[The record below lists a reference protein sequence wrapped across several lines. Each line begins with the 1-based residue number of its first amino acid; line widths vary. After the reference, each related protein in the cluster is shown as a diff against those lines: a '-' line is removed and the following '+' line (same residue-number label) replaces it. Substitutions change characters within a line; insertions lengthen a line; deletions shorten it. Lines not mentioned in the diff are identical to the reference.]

1 MNKECE
7 SCIKRKTMW
16 CPTSIDCM
24 ALDELPH
31 HLDKISALKKIDD
44 LQQENKQ
51 LKEEIARLRE
61 KIENLTTMTVCGDR
75 KQIKNTAQY
84 KLELAE
90 QKIDKIIEENK
101 ELNKRLENEQK
112 VVEEYLKLE
121 DDYELLYNDL
131 DNANSKLSDL
141 MKSHLEAIEYIKENI
156 KGNYFRRYEDEIYRY
171 CDELLEI
178 LGDRDEYNK

>member
-1 MNKECE
+1 MN
-7 SCIKRKTMW
+7 
-16 CPTSIDCM
+16 
-24 ALDELPH
+24 
-31 HLDKISALKKIDD
+31 DKI
-44 LQQENKQ
+44 
-51 LKEEIARLRE
+51 EELYN
-61 KIENLTTMTVCGDR
+61 NLDA
-75 KQIKNTAQY
+75 K
-84 KLELAE
+84 
-90 QKIDKIIEENK
+90 DKIINDQALEIAN
-101 ELNKRLENEQK
+101 LNKRLENEQK